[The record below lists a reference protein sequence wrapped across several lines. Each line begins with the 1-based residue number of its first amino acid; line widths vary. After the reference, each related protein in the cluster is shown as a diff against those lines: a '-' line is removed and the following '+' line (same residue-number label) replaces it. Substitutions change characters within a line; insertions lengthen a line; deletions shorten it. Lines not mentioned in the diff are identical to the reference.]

1 VAHNRLPLSANLGV
15 FLSIGVGQY
24 AVGIMKNITN
34 QAPKSAPSVF
44 RRHLNEFVVRP
55 LAHLINRQR
64 LDCIEQGR
72 KILQKLDELEDLVAI
87 IARELNKQKLEGDK
101 Q

>member
-1 VAHNRLPLSANLGV
+1 
-15 FLSIGVGQY
+15 
-24 AVGIMKNITN
+24 MKNTDN
-34 QAPKSAPSVF
+34 LAPKSAPSVF

-55 LAHLINRQR
+55 LAHLINRQK

-72 KILQKLDELEDLVAI
+72 KIFQKLDELDDLIAI
-87 IARELNKQKLEGDK
+87 IARELNRQKVEGDK